1 MSLLMEALRK
11 AEQEKKEAAKRLR
24 EQRKGSSDSG
34 ADQSDDGKLALSLED
49 NSQPSKPVIAAE
61 HQVPERDQLSV
72 NAPDLTLAPLVLNPQ
87 SLAAEEASESTQSET
102 PQTERSDED
111 LYAEYLKGDT
121 TLTEAFDAV
130 EATHNTNTHPNPAT
144 SDDETQA
151 HDIEQESDASVSGQ
165 RLSLE
170 NTQQGSTTKTS
181 RFTDTQH
188 GTMQDRLYESTQ
200 AEKIHQKTTRDQP
213 VRAFGPATADAVFA
227 AKRPPNYTAYTV
239 VTLIS
244 LIVVG
249 LAAFGVFYYFSVT
262 PISRDLPSPQV
273 ARGVE
278 YAEPSALEGLPET
291 VTATARQMAA
301 GTDASM
307 SGEID
312 SGTAVDE
319 PAEVPVADNG
329 EQQAALLTLDP
340 SDFDVAAQA
349 VDTTPDT
356 IDPADSSAI
365 AAEAESGTAGAETTR
380 QQDADQMIELSP
392 AMLKISRSQPAP
404 VTSRILTSAWNEFQA
419 GNMQAARLLYQTAL
433 AEQPD
438 NRDALLGAAAV
449 ALQERQP
456 EVAFGYYIKV
466 LRQNPADNVAQ
477 AALIS
482 LQGAADP
489 VRHESRIKQMLAR
502 DPDAAYLYFTLGNL
516 YATQLRW
523 PDAQQAFFDA
533 YSRADDNADYA
544 LNLAISLDRLGQP
557 GAALDY
563 YRRAVL
569 LSEEYQRSS
578 FDVVSVSRRIQE
590 IQER

>member
-24 EQRKGSSDSG
+24 EQRKGNTDSEAG
-34 ADQSDDGKLALSLED
+34 QNDDGKLALSLED
-49 NSQPSKPVIAAE
+49 NSQPSKPVTAVE
-61 HQVPERDQLSV
+61 HQVPEHGHLPV

-87 SLAAEEASESTQSET
+87 SLTAEAASESAQTEI

-151 HDIEQESDASVSGQ
+151 LDVAQESDASVSGQ

-200 AEKIHQKTTRDQP
+200 AEKIDQKTARDQP
-213 VRAFGPATADAVFA
+213 LRAFGPATADAVFA

-249 LAAFGVFYYFSVT
+249 LAAFGVFYFFSVS

-278 YAEPSALEGLPET
+278 YVEPSALEGLPET
-291 VTATARQMAA
+291 VTATARQMAVGA
-301 GTDASM
+301 DASI

-319 PAEVPVADNG
+319 PAEVPVADTG
-329 EQQAALLTLDP
+329 DQQAALLTLD
-340 SDFDVAAQA
+340 STDFDVAAQA
-349 VDTTPDT
+349 A
-356 IDPADSSAI
+356 DPAP
-365 AAEAESGTAGAETTR
+365 EASTDVDPSPSVSESDTARAETTR

-392 AMLKISRSQPAP
+392 AMLKISRSKPAP

-419 GNMQAARLLYQTAL
+419 GNMQSARLLYQTAL

-456 EVAFGYYIKV
+456 EVAFGHYVKV

-489 VRHESRIKQMLAR
+489 LRHESRIKQMLVK

-516 YATQLRW
+516 YATQQRW

-557 GAALDY
+557 DAALDY

>member
-34 ADQSDDGKLALSLED
+34 ADQNDDGKLALSLED
-49 NSQPSKPVIAAE
+49 NNEPSRPVTAAE
-61 HQVPERDQLSV
+61 HQVSESGPSPV

-87 SLAAEEASESTQSET
+87 SLATEAAAGSTQSET

-130 EATHNTNTHPNPAT
+130 EATHNTNTHPNAAA

-151 HDIEQESDASVSGQ
+151 HDIAQESDASVSGQ

-170 NTQQGSTTKTS
+170 NTRQGSTTNTS
-181 RFTDTQH
+181 RFTDTLRD
-188 GTMQDRLYESTQ
+188 TMHDRLYESTQ
-200 AEKIHQKTTRDQP
+200 AGNIQQKTTRDQP

-227 AKRPPNYTAYTV
+227 AKRSPNYTAYTV

-249 LAAFGVFYYFSVT
+249 LGAFGVFYYFSVT

-273 ARGVE
+273 AHGVE
-278 YAEPSALEGLPET
+278 YVEPSALEGLPAT
-291 VTATARQMAA
+291 VATTARQMAA
-301 GTDASM
+301 GTDTSM

-312 SGTAVDE
+312 SDTAVDE
-319 PAEVPVADNG
+319 PAVVPVDTG

-340 SDFDVAAQA
+340 TDFDVAAQA
-349 VDTTPDT
+349 ADTTPDT
-356 IDPADSSAI
+356 IVPADSSAI
-365 AAEAESGTAGAETTR
+365 ATESESDTAIVETTR
-380 QQDADQMIELSP
+380 QQDADEMIELSP
-392 AMLKISRSQPAP
+392 AMLRISRSQPAP
-404 VTSRILTSAWNEFQA
+404 VTSRILTNAWNEFQA
-419 GNMQAARLLYQTAL
+419 GNMPAARLLYQTAL

-456 EVAFGYYIKV
+456 EVAFGHYIKV

-489 VRHESRIKQMLAR
+489 VRHESRIKQMLVK

-557 GAALDY
+557 GAALEY

-569 LSEEYQRSS
+569 LAGEYQRNS
-578 FDVVSVSRRIQE
+578 FDVVPVSRRIQE